1 MMDHKVGVI
10 PFEIHGDCV
19 AILFVTSKSRKR
31 WILPKGNR
39 KSGESHKKACKRE
52 AFEEAGVK
60 GFLLLDIPMTNVI
73 TKSSDQGPIDVA
85 VTYFPMFVEKQQE
98 QWPESNKRQRLWAA
112 LEDAPE
118 VADSQ
123 DFLPII
129 SQFTSLKPLILAR
142 SKEKIL
148 KRQEKRRLAM
158 QSPRLS

>member
-31 WILPKGNR
+31 WIFPKGNR

-98 QWPESNKRQRLWAA
+98 QWPESTRKDYGLLLRMR
-112 LEDAPE
+112 
-118 VADSQ
+118 
-123 DFLPII
+123 
-129 SQFTSLKPLILAR
+129 
-142 SKEKIL
+142 
-148 KRQEKRRLAM
+148 
-158 QSPRLS
+158 PRLLVAKIFCRLSASLPRSSR